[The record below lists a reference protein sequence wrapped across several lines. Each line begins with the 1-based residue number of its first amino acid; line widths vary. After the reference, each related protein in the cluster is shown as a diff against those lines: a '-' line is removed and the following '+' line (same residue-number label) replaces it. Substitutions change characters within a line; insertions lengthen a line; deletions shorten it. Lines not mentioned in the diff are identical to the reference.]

1 MTWSQNPEKEKQ
13 TSDNLG
19 TYFIRTS
26 MDMKNEVIVWNAYN
40 TIREIESTFRSLK
53 TDSDFRPEYT
63 TAIP

>member
-63 TAIP
+63 IAIP